1 MIMITP
7 PSEKLNNNLQ
17 ERWNLDVIS
26 LKFCDIFAHMDIND
40 VFSRPDKIRGVIII
54 RNLKSGKAYLK
65 TTEDAVKSFSD
76 ERFHLD
82 LSMHECKKLQEEY
95 TSLGLEL
102 FTIELDT
109 EAGPDDDLQ
118 SLLEKRKNEYRNNGV
133 TLYSDPLR

>member
-26 LKFCDIFAHMDIND
+26 LKICDIFAHMDIND

-82 LSMHECKKLQEEY
+82 LSMHECEELQEEY

-118 SLLEKRKNEYRNNGV
+118 TLLEKRENEYRNNGV

>member
-82 LSMHECKKLQEEY
+82 LSMHECKELQEEY
-95 TSLGLEL
+95 TALSLEL

-118 SLLEKRKNEYRNNGV
+118 TLLEKRENEYRNNGV

>member
-1 MIMITP
+1 MIMIIP

-82 LSMHECKKLQEEY
+82 LSMHECKELQEEY
-95 TSLGLEL
+95 TALGLEL

-118 SLLEKRKNEYRNNGV
+118 TLLEKRENEYRNNGV

>member
-1 MIMITP
+1 MFMITP

-26 LKFCDIFAHMDIND
+26 LKICDIFAHMDIND

-82 LSMHECKKLQEEY
+82 LSMHECEELQEEY

-118 SLLEKRKNEYRNNGV
+118 SLLEKRENEYRNNGV
-133 TLYSDPLR
+133 TLYSDPQR